1 MPRDNSRVLVV
12 DDSAVTR
19 LMICDRIAAAAGLSV
34 AGSACN
40 GREAL
45 AAIDALRPDVVTL
58 DLQMPDMDGL
68 AVLDVILDRSPL
80 PVIMVSATTRAGAA
94 VTLEALD
101 RGAADYVAKPQPGGS
116 VWAFHAE
123 LIRKIRTVAG
133 MDIRRIIAA
142 RGKQNLRKS
151 KTLRDQAAA
160 KQGADDCPAELAGL
174 CVALGIST
182 GGPPALTA
190 LLESLRPP
198 MPPIV
203 VVQHM
208 PPQFTGPLAS
218 RLNSISALSV
228 REAVHG
234 DLLQPNCV
242 FIAPGGSHLELRGR
256 TAQVRAVV
264 HDGPTVSGHK
274 PSVDVMMTSAA
285 KIFGTNCLGV
295 IMTGMGRDGANG
307 CRAIRTA
314 GGYVLGQDEASSAVY
329 GMNRVAYAEGNVDQ
343 QFGLHEAAA
352 VIFRQVRRARS
363 PASVS

>member
-101 RGAADYVAKPQPGGS
+101 RGAADYVAKPQPRRFRLGVSCRTDSQDPHRSRHGHS
-116 VWAFHAE
+116 AYDCGT
-123 LIRKIRTVAG
+123 RKE
-133 MDIRRIIAA
+133 
-142 RGKQNLRKS
+142 NLRKS

-190 LLESLRPP
+190 LLGRCGLPCRRLWWCSTCRRSLPAHWP
-198 MPPIV
+198 
-203 VVQHM
+203 
-208 PPQFTGPLAS
+208 
-218 RLNSISALSV
+218 
-228 REAVHG
+228 
-234 DLLQPNCV
+234 
-242 FIAPGGSHLELRGR
+242 RG
-256 TAQVRAVV
+256 
-264 HDGPTVSGHK
+264 
-274 PSVDVMMTSAA
+274 
-285 KIFGTNCLGV
+285 
-295 IMTGMGRDGANG
+295 
-307 CRAIRTA
+307 
-314 GGYVLGQDEASSAVY
+314 
-329 GMNRVAYAEGNVDQ
+329 
-343 QFGLHEAAA
+343 
-352 VIFRQVRRARS
+352 
-363 PASVS
+363 

>member
-1 MPRDNSRVLVV
+1 MPRDNIRVLVV

-19 LMICDRIAAAAGLSV
+19 AMICDQVAGATGLSV
-34 AGSACN
+34 AGIACN
-40 GREAL
+40 GRDAL
-45 AAIDALRPDVVTL
+45 AAIDALHPDVITL

-80 PVIMVSATTRAGAA
+80 PVIMVSAMTRAGAA

-101 RGAADYVAKPQPGGS
+101 RGAAEYVAKPQPGNS
-116 VWAFHAE
+116 VWAFNAE
-123 LIRKIRTVAG
+123 LIRKIRTVAR
-133 MDIRRIIAA
+133 MDIRRMIAA
-142 RGKQNLRKS
+142 RGEKKLTGRKAIPDQSAVKQR
-151 KTLRDQAAA
+151 
-160 KQGADDCPAELAGL
+160 ADDCPAELASM

-182 GGPPALTA
+182 GGPPALTT
-190 LLESLRPP
+190 LLAALRPP

-228 REAVHG
+228 REAAHG
-234 DLLQPNCV
+234 DLLEPNCV
-242 FIAPGGSHLELRGR
+242 LIAPGGSHLELRGR

-264 HDGPTVSGHK
+264 RDGPTVSGHK

-285 KIFGTNCLGV
+285 KIFGPNCLGV

-307 CRAIRTA
+307 CRAIRAA

-329 GMNRVAYAEGNVDQ
+329 GMNRVAYVEGNVDQ

-352 VIFRQVRRARS
+352 AIFGQVRRGSS
-363 PASVS
+363 PASIS

>member
-1 MPRDNSRVLVV
+1 MPSDNIRVLVV

-19 LMICDRIAAAAGLSV
+19 TMICDQIATAAGLSV
-34 AGSACN
+34 AGIACN
-40 GREAL
+40 GH
-45 AAIDALRPDVVTL
+45 DALTAVDALHPDVITL
-58 DLQMPDMDGL
+58 DLEMPDMDGL
-68 AVLDVILDRSPL
+68 AVLDVILDHNPL

-101 RGAADYVAKPQPGGS
+101 HGAADYVAKPQSGGS

-133 MDIRRIIAA
+133 MDIRHMIAA
-142 RGKQNLRKS
+142 RGKQNLPNRE
-151 KTLRDQAAA
+151 TLRDQSAA
-160 KQGADDCPAELAGL
+160 KLVADDCPAELASM
-174 CVALGIST
+174 CVAIGIST
-182 GGPPALTA
+182 GGPPALTT
-190 LLESLRPP
+190 LLSALRPP

-218 RLNSISALSV
+218 RLDSISVLSV

-242 FIAPGGSHLELRGR
+242 LIAPGGLHLELRGR
-256 TAQVRAVV
+256 TSQVRAVV
-264 HDGPTVSGHK
+264 RDGPTVSGHK

-285 KIFGTNCLGV
+285 RIFGTNCLGV

-307 CRAIRTA
+307 CRAIRAA

-343 QFGLHEAAA
+343 QFGLREAAA
-352 VIFRQVRRARS
+352 VISRQLRRATI
-363 PASVS
+363 PASVP